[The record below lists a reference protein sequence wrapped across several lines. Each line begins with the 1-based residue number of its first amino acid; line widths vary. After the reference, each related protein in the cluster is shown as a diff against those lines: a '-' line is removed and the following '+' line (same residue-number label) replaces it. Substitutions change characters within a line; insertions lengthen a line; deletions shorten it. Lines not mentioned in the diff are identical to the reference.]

1 MIIKNLITLKE
12 SVLNL
17 KKIIHDILRAIT
29 IPNIVVFQL
38 LCCVWLFATAWTEA
52 LQASL
57 SLTIS
62 RSLLKLMSI
71 ESVMTSNQRILC
83 CLLLLLPS
91 IFLSIRVFSNEWALC
106 IRWPKSWSFNFSII
120 LPMNIQGWFPLELTS
135 LISML
140 SKRLSWVF
148 SRTTIRKHQFF
159 RAQPS
164 LYSNSHICTW
174 LPEKP

>member
-71 ESVMTSNQRILC
+71 ESVMTFNNLILC
-83 CLLLLLPS
+83 HLLLLSPS
-91 IFLSIRVFSNEWALC
+91 IFPNIRVFSKELALY
-106 IRWPKSWSFNFSII
+106 IRWPQYWTSASASV
-120 LPMNIQGWFPLELTS
+120 LPMN
-135 LISML
+135 
-140 SKRLSWVF
+140 
-148 SRTTIRKHQFF
+148 F
-159 RAQPS
+159 RVD
-164 LYSNSHICTW
+164 T
-174 LPEKP
+174 